1 MNKIG
6 KATATDGLSIGQLA
20 SMACLMEVTAVKPGN
35 VHRGADFEDAT
46 YFDFAASTI
55 AIAPAFERAAIVGVG
70 RTVLDA
76 AQATRRVVE
85 TNTNLGTLLLLAPLA
100 AVPRHESLREGVASV
115 LKALTPDDA
124 RLVYEAIR
132 TAQPGGMGQQA
143 EADVAGDAPDDL
155 LHAMRLASDR
165 DLVARQYVNGFDEV
179 FNLVVSSLEDG
190 IQRGWSLEKSIVH
203 AHLRLMAKC
212 PDSLIARKCGDET
225 ARKASSMAA
234 RVLAAGELGDAAYER
249 ALGDLDFWMRS
260 DHHRRNPGTSADLVA
275 AGIFV
280 VLREGVVRPPYGLY
294 D

>member
-1 MNKIG
+1 MNEIG
-6 KATATDGLSIGQLA
+6 KTEASRALSMGQLA
-20 SMACLMEVTAVKPGN
+20 SMACLVEVTTVKPGN

-46 YFDFAASTI
+46 YFDFAAS
-55 AIAPAFERAAIVGVG
+55 AIVVAPAFDRAVNAGVG

-76 AQATRRVVE
+76 AIATRSAVG
-85 TNTNLGTLLLLAPLA
+85 TNTNLGTLLLLAPMA
-100 AVPRHESLREGVASV
+100 IVPRHDSLRKGVADV
-115 LKALTPDDA
+115 LRTMTAEDA

-143 EADVAGDAPDDL
+143 EADVAGEAPDDL

-165 DLVARQYVNGFDEV
+165 DLIARQYVNDFAEI
-179 FNLVVSSLEDG
+179 FELVVPTMQEG
-190 IQRGWSLEKSIVH
+190 RQRGYSLEKSIVH
-203 AHLRLMAKC
+203 AHLQLLAKH

-225 ARKASSMAA
+225 AGQASSMAA
-234 RVLAAGELGDAAYER
+234 GVLASGNPGDEAYER

-260 DHHRRNPGTSADLVA
+260 DHHRRNPGTTADLIA

-280 VLREGVVRPPYGLY
+280 VLRDNVVRPPYNLY